1 MIATKTTR
9 DLLDSTRAHYVAMQA
24 KLHQGLCSKSEFK
37 AARVAYDV
45 AYEMFAGK
53 LMNDYRVRA
62 SDTAVQFTCCSNDRG
77 SKAKTHRI
85 AAHMIEEGFDVD
97 VVRDG
102 ITGLPAIKYENTFGH
117 EQDAAVFA
125 FKKITDDLAA
135 LG

>member
-37 AARVAYDV
+37 AARVAYDA

-53 LMNDYRVRA
+53 LMNGYRVRA
-62 SDTAVQFTCCSNDRG
+62 SDTAVLITCTSNDSG

-85 AAHMIEEGFDVD
+85 AAQMIEKGHDVD

-102 ITGLPAIKYENTFGH
+102 ITGLPAIQLESPHGH
-117 EQDAAVFA
+117 IQDAAVFA